1 MKRLRI
7 YDDWM
12 NEFINSLANDRNR
25 ELKVVSI
32 LGPACL
38 GKTTLS
44 RVLYNKFRKQYECR
58 AFIRVSKNPDLKK
71 LFRDILLQLQQQDSP
86 KYHSELDLIDNIKKY
101 LQNKR

>member
-38 GKTTLS
+38 GKTTLAKQVYDKIGS
-44 RVLYNKFRKQYECR
+44 LFDCKACFSVSQRPDMTELLNKFQ
-58 AFIRVSKNPDLKK
+58 LKLGK
-71 LFRDILLQLQQQDSP
+71 GLSSVQSFR
-86 KYHSELDLIDNIKKY
+86 NKK
-101 LQNKR
+101 